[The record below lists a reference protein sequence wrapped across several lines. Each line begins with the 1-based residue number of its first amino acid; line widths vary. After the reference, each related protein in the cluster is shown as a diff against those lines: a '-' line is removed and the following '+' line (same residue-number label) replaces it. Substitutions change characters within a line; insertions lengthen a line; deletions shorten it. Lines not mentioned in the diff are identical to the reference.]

1 MAYPRSFAGTAETFV
16 ALHAVA
22 GRGVV
27 APPIRLLTF
36 STLYPNAAQPNHG
49 IFVENRLRHLVASGA
64 ATSTVVAPVPWF
76 PSRNGRFGRWAR
88 FAATPAE
95 EMRHGL
101 RVLHP
106 RYAALPR
113 LGMYSGP
120 WALQRAGRA
129 ALAQLHAEGA
139 RFDAIDAHYLYPDGV
154 AAVWLAREAGLPVVI
169 TARGSDV
176 SQLPKFAWPCRLIRA
191 AIREADALI
200 AVSRGLADGLIALG
214 APPRK
219 VTVLRNGVD
228 LGGFTPP
235 LDRAAC
241 RAELGLA
248 GPVILSVGH
257 LIERKAHH
265 HTIAALAE
273 LPDATLLI
281 AGEGPERGALLG
293 LARQLGL
300 ADRVRLLGARPHSE
314 LARLYGAADVLVLA
328 STREGWAN
336 VMLEAMACG
345 TPVVAGPAWG
355 SREAI
360 STPAAGLVLDEV
372 GPRPIAA
379 ALRKLIADPPDRRAT
394 RGHAERFGWKETTQ
408 GQARLFRELLSV
420 RGAAA

>member
-1 MAYPRSFAGTAETFV
+1 MARLSAMAAPSAEILPFPV
-16 ALHAVA
+16 EIKRRDL
-22 GRGVV
+22 
-27 APPIRLLTF
+27 APVRLLTF

-76 PSRNGRFGRWAR
+76 PSRDARFGEWAR
-88 FAATPAE
+88 CAAAPVE

-106 RYAALPR
+106 RYAAPPS
-113 LGMYSGP
+113 LGMYTGP
-120 WALQRAGRA
+120 WALLRAGRA
-129 ALAQLHAEGA
+129 ALAQLLAEGA

-169 TARGSDV
+169 TARGSDT
-176 SQLPKFAWPCRLIRA
+176 SQLPRFALPRRLIGTA
-191 AIREADALI
+191 LREADALI
-200 AVSRGLADGLIALG
+200 AVSAGLAAGLTALG
-214 APPRK
+214 AAPGK

-228 LGGFTPP
+228 LAAFAPP
-235 LDRAAC
+235 TDRATL
-241 RAELGLA
+241 RAKLGLS

-265 HTIAALAE
+265 LVIGALAE
-273 LPDATLLI
+273 LPGACLLI
-281 AGEGPERGALLG
+281 AGEGPEQRALAALAERLG
-293 LARQLGL
+293 VAE
-300 ADRVRLLGARPHSE
+300 RVHMLGARPHAE
-314 LARLYGAADVLVLA
+314 LAKLYGAADALVLA

-360 STPAAGLVLDEV
+360 SAPEAGLVLDEV
-372 GPRPIAA
+372 GPGPIAA
-379 ALRKLIADPPDRRAT
+379 ALRRLLANPPARRAT
-394 RGHAERFGWKETTQ
+394 RAHAERFGWDETTR
-408 GQARLFRELLSV
+408 GQAELFGHVMAGRSS
-420 RGAAA
+420 AA